1 MRVSRSERYV
11 PRSFI
16 FLEIISHMTHNMHT
30 EIWHDI
36 KKNMKGDVPVEIEDV
51 CILAGGS
58 GGRKELSVLSDLEFF
73 LVSPNQSFDR
83 LVTKRFV
90 KKMSKRGIFVDK
102 LNLPT
107 RRKKTIASSPEE
119 LVLGILGGRRLDEV
133 KTSILLDIDF
143 LAGSR
148 ASFLKVK
155 SLVRSILDENLN
167 SSHAFGSNRRART
180 FMKSKTI
187 VNVEKPVR
195 VSHFLQ
201 FQMESWK
208 LSRAQTNI
216 NNLNALIHLRRHR
229 FNIKT
234 NLYRGI
240 QTSVALLREYAVSDK
255 RAAKHCGETLRILRG
270 LGFSKDM
277 ESLIEEALKTT
288 VRMRIL
294 AHRFY
299 NAERD
304 DVTMS
309 TVSSREK
316 LFLIPADW
324 KSSVLH
330 AMRVSAS
337 LQQAWLILSKNR
349 SFVND
354 RGDFKLTFQS
364 VFRSVLR
371 IWLPLHD
378 RSAGLSM
385 CSPASYHNSNK
396 RNSPKLLSKVRSAMA
411 MTMFNNMMD
420 S

>member
-1 MRVSRSERYV
+1 M
-11 PRSFI
+11 
-16 FLEIISHMTHNMHT
+16 
-30 EIWHDI
+30 
-36 KKNMKGDVPVEIEDV
+36 PVEVEDV

-73 LVSPNQSFDR
+73 LVSPNQAFDR
-83 LVTKRFV
+83 LVTKRFT
-90 KKMSKRGIFVDK
+90 KEMSKRGIFVDK

-107 RRKKTIASSPEE
+107 RRKKTIASSPED
-119 LVLGILGGRRLDEV
+119 LVFGILGGRRLDEV

-143 LAGSR
+143 LAGSH

-167 SSHAFGSNRRART
+167 SSKAFGSNRRART

-240 QTSVALLREYAVSDK
+240 QTSVALLREYAVLDE
-255 RAAKHCGETLRILRG
+255 RAHCSATLRILRG
-270 LGFSKDM
+270 LGFDKDM

-299 NAERD
+299 NAEND

-309 TVSSREK
+309 PVSSREK
-316 LFLIPADW
+316 LF
-324 KSSVLH
+324 
-330 AMRVSAS
+330 
-337 LQQAWLILSKNR
+337 
-349 SFVND
+349 
-354 RGDFKLTFQS
+354 
-364 VFRSVLR
+364 
-371 IWLPLHD
+371 
-378 RSAGLSM
+378 
-385 CSPASYHNSNK
+385 
-396 RNSPKLLSKVRSAMA
+396 
-411 MTMFNNMMD
+411 
-420 S
+420 